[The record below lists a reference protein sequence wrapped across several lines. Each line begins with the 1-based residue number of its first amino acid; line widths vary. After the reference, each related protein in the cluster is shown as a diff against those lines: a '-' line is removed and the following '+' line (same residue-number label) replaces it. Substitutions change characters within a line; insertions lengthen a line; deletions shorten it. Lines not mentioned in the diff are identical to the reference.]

1 MTFPAQQFRQMASD
15 ETRSTGDE
23 DIAHVRAPPTQNALG
38 RKNSADIRR
47 LFYSDCPA
55 PSQVFP
61 GFELKVSRSTRIL
74 RTPKRADA
82 SIIQKSQNYNQI
94 ERLSLTTAE

>member
-1 MTFPAQQFRQMASD
+1 MTFPAQQFRQMASY
-15 ETRSTGDE
+15 EACSTGDE

-38 RKNSADIRR
+38 RKNSADIRL
-47 LFYSDCPA
+47 LFYFDCPA

-61 GFELKVSRSTRIL
+61 GYELKVSRSTRM

-94 ERLSLTTAE
+94 ERSSPATAQ